1 MVLPQQGDT
10 LMTKHPTRRE
20 VLIQGAVTGAA
31 AATGAGWTRALAQGD
46 DLAPYR
52 AARIN
57 WKQTEGETITVAV
70 IPASYFENLISLQPQ
85 FEALTGI
92 HLRFEKVP
100 PGQIRQKALLDLSSK
115 TATYATHSADPMYY
129 PLYVSNHWVEPLD
142 KYLDDATLTDKDWF
156 KYDDII
162 KAWRD
167 ADSVDGKPYGIPYD
181 GEVTVQ
187 VYRKD
192 LYDAKGLKPA
202 DTYEQLVANAKAL
215 TDANARTYGL
225 ALRGFSGAGQNM
237 YIYPSLL
244 RSFGGGWMQ
253 GNTVVVNSPEA
264 VKALT
269 WYVDTLT
276 AYAPPA
282 VRNWNWPDI
291 ADAFS
296 QGTVA
301 TYIDAHSSA
310 AVITNPEKSK
320 VVGKVAY
327 ARWPK
332 GPSGKRVTSIWNW
345 GFPINAVLTDRQK
358 KATWL
363 FIEWAASAETQARTS
378 WKFAGPAK
386 RSGINRMSQWRSPE
400 FAAAMQGAGDNFIPA
415 AFESLEQDTDVDW
428 RPRVPQ
434 WPAIGETMATAIQ
447 AALVGQK
454 KPKEALDEAQA
465 RITQMLKG

>member
-1 MVLPQQGDT
+1 
-10 LMTKHPTRRE
+10 MTNRVREDRLLSFRRRDI
-20 VLIQGAVTGAA
+20 LKYAA
-31 AATGAGWTRALAQGD
+31 SASVVGILAPGYLGRALAQGD
-46 DLAPYR
+46 DLAPYTS
-52 AARIN
+52 AKVN
-57 WKQTEGETITVAV
+57 WKQAEGEQITVAV
-70 IPASYFENLISLQPQ
+70 IPASYFENLIGLQPQ

-92 HLRFEKVP
+92 KLRFEKVP
-100 PGQIRQKALLDLSSK
+100 PGQIRQKAMLDLSSK
-115 TATYATHSADPMYY
+115 TATYATHAADPMYY
-129 PLYVSNHWVEPLD
+129 SLYVSNKWVEPLD
-142 KYLDDATLTDKDWF
+142 KYLSDASLTDPAWY

-202 DTYEQLVANAKAL
+202 DTFDQIVANAKAL
-215 TDANARTYGL
+215 TDADARIYGL
-225 ALRGFSGAGQNM
+225 VLRGFAGAGQNM
-237 YIYPSLL
+237 YIYPSIF
-244 RSFGGGWMQ
+244 RSFGGSWMS
-253 GNTVVVNSPEA
+253 GKDIVVNSPEA
-264 VKALT
+264 VKALD
-269 WYVDTLT
+269 WYVDVLSH
-276 AYAPPA
+276 YAPPA

-310 AVITNPEKSK
+310 AVINNPEKSK
-320 VVGKVAY
+320 VVGKIGY

-345 GFPINAVLTDRQK
+345 GFPINASLSEKAK

-363 FIEWAASAETQARTS
+363 FITWATSSETQARTS

-386 RSGINRMSQWRSPE
+386 RSGINRMSQWRSQE
-400 FAAAMQGAGDNFIPA
+400 FGAAMRGAGDNFINA
-415 AFESLEQDTDVDW
+415 ALESLEQDTDVDW

-447 AALVGQK
+447 SALVGQK
-454 KPKEALDEAQA
+454 KSKEALDEAQA
-465 RITQMLKG
+465 RIAQILKG

>member
-1 MVLPQQGDT
+1 M
-10 LMTKHPTRRE
+10 
-20 VLIQGAVTGAA
+20 
-31 AATGAGWTRALAQGD
+31 
-46 DLAPYR
+46 
-52 AARIN
+52 
-57 WKQTEGETITVAV
+57 V
-70 IPASYFENLISLQPQ
+70 IPASYFENLITLQPQ
-85 FEALTGI
+85 FEALTGVK
-92 HLRFEKVP
+92 LRFEKVP

-115 TATYATHSADPMYY
+115 TATYATHAADPMYY
-129 PLYVSNHWVEPLD
+129 PLYVSNNWVEPLD
-142 KYLDDATLTDKDWF
+142 KYLDDATLTDKAWF
-156 KYDDII
+156 NHDDII

-167 ADSVDGKPYGIPYD
+167 ADSIGGKPYGIPYD

-202 DTYEQLVANAKAL
+202 DTYDQLVANAKAL
-215 TDANARTYGL
+215 TDASTRTYGL

-237 YIYPSLL
+237 YIYPSLF
-244 RSFGGGWMQ
+244 RGFGGSWMQ
-253 GNTVVVNSPEA
+253 GNSVVVNSPQA
-264 VKALT
+264 VQALQ

-320 VVGKVAY
+320 VVGKIAY

-332 GPSGKRVTSIWNW
+332 GPNGKRVTSIWNW
-345 GFPINAVLTDRQK
+345 GFPINAALTEKQK

-386 RSGINRMSQWRSPE
+386 RSGINRDVALALAGIRRGDEGRGRQLHPGGARIAGAGHRCRM
-400 FAAAMQGAGDNFIPA
+400 AAARAAVAGDRRDHGDGDPVGAG
-415 AFESLEQDTDVDW
+415 
-428 RPRVPQ
+428 RP
-434 WPAIGETMATAIQ
+434 E
-447 AALVGQK
+447 
-454 KPKEALDEAQA
+454 EAQGSA
-465 RITQMLKG
+465 RRSAGTDHDDPEGLTQGMPRSS

>member
-1 MVLPQQGDT
+1 
-10 LMTKHPTRRE
+10 MTKRMPRRD
-20 VLIQGAVTGAA
+20 VLKYAA
-31 AATGAGWTRALAQGD
+31 GAGVAAGLAPRAFAQAPE
-46 DLAPYR
+46 LAPYTS
-52 AARIN
+52 AKVN
-57 WKQTEGETITVAV
+57 WKQAEGEQITVAV
-70 IPASYFENLISLQPQ
+70 IPASYFENLIGLAPQ
-85 FEALTGI
+85 FEALTGVK
-92 HLRFEKVP
+92 LRFEKVP
-100 PGQIRQKALLDLSSK
+100 PGQIRQKAMLDLSSK
-115 TATYATHSADPMYY
+115 TATYATHAADPMYY
-129 PLYVSNHWVEPLD
+129 SLYVSNKWVEPLD
-142 KYLDDATLTDKDWF
+142 KYLGDASLTDPAWF

-167 ADSVDGKPYGIPYD
+167 ADSIDGKPYGIPYD

-202 DTYEQLVANAKAL
+202 ETLDQLVANAKAL
-215 TDANARTYGL
+215 TDASARTYGL
-225 ALRGFSGAGQNM
+225 ALRGFAGAGQNM
-237 YIYPSLL
+237 YIFPSLF
-244 RSFGGGWMQ
+244 RSFGGSWMK
-253 GNTVVVNSPEA
+253 GKDIVVNSPEA
-264 VKALT
+264 VAALS
-269 WYVDTLT
+269 WYVETLSQ
-276 AYAPPA
+276 YAPPA

-296 QGTVA
+296 QGTIA

-320 VVGKVAY
+320 VVGKIAY

-332 GPSGKRVTSIWNW
+332 GPAGKRVTSIWNW
-345 GFPINAVLTDRQK
+345 GFPVNAALSDRAK

-363 FIEWAASAETQARTS
+363 FITWAASPETQARTS

-400 FAAAMQGAGDNFIPA
+400 FAAAMSGAGDNFITA
-415 AFESLEQDTDVDW
+415 ALESLEMDTDVDW

-434 WPAIGETMATAIQ
+434 WPAIGEAMATAIQ
-447 AALVGQK
+447 SALVGQK

-465 RITQMLKG
+465 RIAQLMKG